1 MPLKTKLIRTAII
14 TLITVGIVIG
24 ILSLVEY
31 LSWKNINL
39 KLSSATRSVTIYS
52 SDPDA
57 ASATNTSSVA
67 SRSGSGDVRLKPGTY
82 YVVPSGESIIDT
94 PIKITIA
101 GDTTSVAIEPYRTPA
116 YLAMELSAEVP
127 IAQSVI
133 KSTYSQIIG
142 KYVLGPGTFY
152 HQGDWYATTLQDASP
167 SGNGGVDTYG
177 VIMKKVDGTWKI
189 AATPALLFSYSDHK
203 DIPADVIDSIN
214 RAVNSL

>member
-1 MPLKTKLIRTAII
+1 MPLKTKLLRIAII
-14 TLITVGIVIG
+14 TLVAIGIVVGI
-24 ILSLVEY
+24 LLLVEY

-39 KLSSATRSVTIYS
+39 KLSSATQSATIYS

-67 SRSGSGDVRLKPGTY
+67 SRSGSGDVRLKPGAY
-82 YVVPSGESIIDT
+82 YVIPSGENIVDT

-116 YLAMELSAEVP
+116 YLATELSAEVP

-133 KSTYSQIIG
+133 KNTYAQIISN
-142 KYVLGPGTFY
+142 YTLDTGTFY
-152 HQGDWYATTLQDASP
+152 HQGDWYTTTLRDASP
-167 SGNGGVDTYG
+167 SGSGGVDTYG
-177 VIMKKVDGTWKI
+177 VIMKKVSGTWKI

>member
-1 MPLKTKLIRTAII
+1 MPLKTKLLRTAII
-14 TLITVGIVIG
+14 TLVAVGIVVG
-24 ILSLVEY
+24 ILSLLEY
-31 LSWKNINL
+31 LSWKNISL
-39 KLSSATRSVTIYS
+39 KLSSATQSVTIYS

-82 YVVPSGESIIDT
+82 YVIPSGENVVDT
-94 PIKITIA
+94 PIKIAITS
-101 GDTTSVAIEPYRTPA
+101 DTTSVTIEPYLTPA
-116 YLAMELSAEVP
+116 YLATELSTEVP

-133 KSTYSQIIG
+133 KTAYAQIIG
-142 KYVLGPGTFY
+142 KYALDPGTFY
-152 HQGDWYATTLQDASP
+152 HQGDWYTTTLRDTSP
-167 SGNGGVDTYG
+167 SGSGGVDIYG